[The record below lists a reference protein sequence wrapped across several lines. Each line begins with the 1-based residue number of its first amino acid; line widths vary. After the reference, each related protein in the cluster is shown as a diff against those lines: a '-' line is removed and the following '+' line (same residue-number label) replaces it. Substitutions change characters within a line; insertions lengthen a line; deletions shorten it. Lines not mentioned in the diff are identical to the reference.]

1 MKIIKAKAEILFMD
15 DQRAIDEIYARIE
28 TAGRTCYKSENHI
41 TPESSRKFAAMVV
54 KNHHEAMLEH
64 ASVMVRFTVDRG
76 VSHEIVRHR
85 IAAFAQESTRYCDY
99 SKGKFGKEISF
110 IEPVFWTDE
119 EHDLKLKAW
128 KELCQEI
135 ENMYLGFRNY
145 QIQPQEARSIL
156 PNSLKTEVVMTA
168 NIREWRH
175 FFRLRAACETGMPH
189 PQMLEVSVPLFQEM
203 SSRLPELFSDIVI
216 PEEVLEKYGKQVP
229 VRHNNDQCEGQITM
243 EELLNGEV

>member
-1 MKIIKAKAEILFMD
+1 MKAIKAKAEILFLD
-15 DQRAIDEIYARIE
+15 DQRAVDEIYSRIE

-85 IAAFAQESTRYCDY
+85 MASFAQESTRYCDY
-99 SKGKFGKEISF
+99 SKGKFGNELTF
-110 IEPVFWTDE
+110 IEPCFWADDE
-119 EHDLKLKAW
+119 RSPELRAW
-128 KELCQEI
+128 KLMMEEAEELYMALRSEKI
-135 ENMYLGFRNY
+135 P
-145 QIQPQEARSIL
+145 PQEARDIL

-175 FFRLRAACETGMPH
+175 FFKLRAAGETGAPH
-189 PQMLEVSVPLFQEM
+189 PQMAEVAVPLLKQFQEKM
-203 SSRLPELFSDIVI
+203 PELFGDIGGGNE
-216 PEEVLEKYGKQVP
+216 P
-229 VRHNNDQCEGQITM
+229 
-243 EELLNGEV
+243 